1 MSTEITYMLD
11 TCICVDYLRAKNEKL
26 LRRVRE
32 CSHDVSISAIV
43 AAELFHG
50 AYHSKRVEEN
60 LRDTVEL
67 ISNFDVVPFD
77 EPEAK
82 AYGQI
87 LDSLQRKGQ
96 VIGSNDIM
104 IAATALIRNAV
115 LVTNNTHEFSRIDGL
130 KLDDWTL

>member
-1 MSTEITYMLD
+1 MLD